1 MNSLKK
7 LVLLLFAI
15 GVTQLQAQML
25 DPVKWTF
32 SYQKL
37 TDSTANIILKAR
49 IDKSWHLYSQDIPD
63 GGPVPTSFK
72 FVKSKDYQIVGKVN
86 EPKAIEEFDPNFE
99 MKVKYFATQAEFKQK
114 IKVLTDKPFVF
125 KGSLEF
131 MCCDD
136 KQCLPPKEEVFEIK
150 LEGFKPALV
159 ASDNPIETEDK
170 IDTISKSKDTST
182 SITTNKVEDKEK
194 AVIQA
199 DEAAKY
205 SGMSLL
211 AFFITAFLSGV
222 VALITPCI
230 YPMIPMTVSYFMHNT
245 KSRRKSITQALVY
258 GLSIIVIYELIG
270 TLVALTLGESF
281 TNWLSTHWAPN
292 IFFFALFLLF
302 AASFFGM
309 FEMTLPSWLVSKSD
323 KQADRGGYFG
333 AFFMAFTLVLV
344 SFSCT
349 APIVGTILTLS
360 LQGEVIKPVIGMLG
374 FSLAFAIPFTLFA
387 VFPSGLKRLPKS
399 GGWLNAVKVVLG
411 FIELALALKFLS
423 VADQT
428 YHWRILDREVYLALW
443 IVIFSLMG
451 LYLLGKL
458 RFAHD
463 SEFKYLGVPRLLL
476 AVVTFSFV
484 VYMIPGLF
492 GAPLKVLSG
501 WIPPMTTQDFDIGT
515 LVRENAASST
525 PLNKSAELCEAP
537 RYSEKLKLPHGLKGY
552 YDYHQALACSK
563 EVNKPVFVDFTGHG
577 CVNCRKMEEYVWSN
591 PQVLKRLRENFVIVA
606 LYIDDKELM
615 LPENEWYTSSYD
627 GKLKKSLSQKN
638 FDLQKSK
645 FNANAQPY
653 YVILDSEGNPLS
665 GESKGFDTDI
675 NAFIKF
681 LDDGFQEFKKK
692 NL

>member
-7 LVLLLFAI
+7 LVLLVFAL
-15 GVTQLQAQML
+15 GTTQLFAQML

-32 SYQKL
+32 SYKKL
-37 TDSTANIILKAR
+37 TDSTAYIIFKAQ

-72 FVKSKDYQIVGKVN
+72 FVKSANYQLMGKVN

-99 MKVKYFATQAEFKQK
+99 IKVKYFANQAEFKQK
-114 IKVLTDKPFVF
+114 IKVFTDKSFVF
-125 KGSLEF
+125 KGNLEF

-136 KQCLPPKEEVFEIK
+136 KQCLPPKEEEFEIT
-150 LEGFKPALV
+150 LEGFKPGLV
-159 ASDNPIETEDK
+159 SAIIKND
-170 IDTISKSKDTST
+170 
-182 SITTNKVEDKEK
+182 TTNKADSLAQFIDTVTDKNINRADSSSN
-194 AVIQA
+194 AVLKT
-199 DEAAKY
+199 DETAKY

-222 VALITPCI
+222 VALLTPCI

-258 GLSIIVIYELIG
+258 GLSIIIIYELIG

-309 FEMTLPSWLVSKSD
+309 FELTLPSWLVSKSD

-349 APIVGTILTLS
+349 APIVGSILTLS
-360 LQGEVIKPVIGMLG
+360 LQGEVIRPIIGMLG

-387 VFPSGLKRLPKS
+387 IFPSGLKSLPKS
-399 GGWLNAVKVVLG
+399 GGWLNGVKVVLG

-463 SEFKYLGVPRLLL
+463 SEFKFLRVPRMLL
-476 AVVTFSFV
+476 AIITFSFV

-501 WIPPMTTQDFDIGT
+501 WIPPMTTQDFDIGR
-515 LVRENAASST
+515 LVRENAGTSSLQNNAT
-525 PLNKSAELCEAP
+525 ELCEVP
-537 RYSEKLKLPHGLKGY
+537 RYSEKLKLPHGLRGY
-552 YDYHQALACSK
+552 YDYDQALACSK
-563 EVNKPVFVDFTGHG
+563 KVNKPVFVDFTGHG
-577 CVNCRKMEEYVWSN
+577 CVNCRKMEEYVWVD

-606 LYIDDKELM
+606 LYVDDKELM
-615 LPENEWYTSSYD
+615 LPENEWYTSKYD
-627 GKLKKSLSQKN
+627 GKLKKTLSQKN

-653 YVILDSEGNPLS
+653 YVILDSDGNLLS
-665 GESKGFDTDI
+665 AESKGYDTDI
-675 NAFIKF
+675 NTFIKF
-681 LDDGFQEFKKK
+681 LDDGFKAYKKR
-692 NL
+692 NP